1 MQALA
6 TQVYEAA
13 RQRRQRAFRSIV
25 RALTA
30 LGGAGGRKSLIFV
43 SERFLND
50 PSDREFA
57 LVSAAS
63 RRAEAPIYVVD
74 VGGLRP
80 SDLQADQRRL
90 EDVGPTLDEQQAE
103 SAGLAAIAAESG
115 GFAITGADD
124 LARGLERLE
133 AESRH
138 HYLLGYQPTN
148 PIPDGKF
155 RRIRVSVRRPGVQVR
170 ARPGYFA
177 LPTDPSPDTGPGRE
191 DPAQRMRE
199 AADAPFALPGIALRM
214 SAYTYD
220 TTREGTTRTL
230 LVSELKIDDLTFEE
244 KEGQFSAELDV
255 LLTVTH
261 YATGLSLGDRPV
273 GIQLAARSDVR
284 GQNAWHRITQEVE
297 PASRRLGGQ
306 DRGPGPPE
314 RGHRKRHPLAER
326 AAAGGAGGPRL
337 RC

>member
-13 RQRRQRAFRSIV
+13 KQRRQRSLRSIV

-50 PSDREFA
+50 PSDRESA

-63 RRAEAPIYVVD
+63 RRADAPIYVVD

-90 EDVGPTLDEQQAE
+90 EDVGPTLDEQQAVR
-103 SAGLAAIAAESG
+103 AGLASLAAENG
-115 GFAITGADD
+115 GVAITGADD

-138 HYLLGYQPTN
+138 YYLLGYQPTN
-148 PIPDGKF
+148 HVPDGKF

-177 LPTDPSPDTGPGRE
+177 TPADT
-191 DPAQRMRE
+191 
-199 AADAPFALPGIALRM
+199 
-214 SAYTYD
+214 S
-220 TTREGTTRTL
+220 
-230 LVSELKIDDLTFEE
+230 
-244 KEGQFSAELDV
+244 
-255 LLTVTH
+255 
-261 YATGLSLGDRPV
+261 
-273 GIQLAARSDVR
+273 
-284 GQNAWHRITQEVE
+284 
-297 PASRRLGGQ
+297 
-306 DRGPGPPE
+306 
-314 RGHRKRHPLAER
+314 RGHR
-326 AAAGGAGGPRL
+326 AGSRGSRPADP
-337 RC
+337 